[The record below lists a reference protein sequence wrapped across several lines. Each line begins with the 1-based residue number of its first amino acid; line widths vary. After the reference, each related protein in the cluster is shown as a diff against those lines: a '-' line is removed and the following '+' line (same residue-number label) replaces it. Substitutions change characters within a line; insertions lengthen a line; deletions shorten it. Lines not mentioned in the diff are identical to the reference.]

1 MTTPRECELIDS
13 GWKPYSTP
21 GAGSSTGRELN
32 FVFNSSVAST
42 MYNWGE
48 PGTVDPGVHDFGLQS
63 G

>member
-1 MTTPRECELIDS
+1 MEPEPEPELTPS

-21 GAGSSTGRELN
+21 GAGSSTGNELP

-48 PGTVDPGVHDFGLQS
+48 NDPGVHDFGLQS
-63 G
+63 E